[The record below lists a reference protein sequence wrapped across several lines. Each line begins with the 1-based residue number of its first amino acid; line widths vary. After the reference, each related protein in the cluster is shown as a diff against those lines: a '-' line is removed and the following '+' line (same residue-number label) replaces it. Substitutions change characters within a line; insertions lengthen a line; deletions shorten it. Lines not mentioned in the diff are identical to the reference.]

1 MLSGAGIVG
10 AGGVGR
16 LHVDALRRLG
26 VRVAGVAAA
35 TAELAARDAE
45 ELGLEPQAAFASA
58 EALIHSPAVSV
69 VHVCTPNA
77 LHARHCRAA
86 LAAGKHVVVEKPL
99 TTSSD
104 AAEQLLAQAQ
114 DAGVT
119 HAVCHNYRYYTMVQA
134 LRSLV
139 ARGNLGRVRAVRAT
153 WALEELLMLDAEH
166 WMFDRAQMG
175 PALALADVGVHLWDL
190 VEHVVDERITAVI
203 CETQVAR
210 SHATASGEDTAA
222 VLARCTG
229 EVLVDALI
237 SQAVPGHGN
246 TVVLEVVGERASA
259 EWDIR
264 AADRLVVRGLG
275 GRHRV
280 VERGSAEV
288 TALGVTTGLAHGQ
301 PEGHADA
308 TRALMARV
316 YRRIAGDRD
325 AEHPT
330 FADGARG
337 LHVLEALLA
346 SARDRRWTPVIPS
359 PA

>member
-1 MLSGAGIVG
+1 VLTAAGIVG
-10 AGGVGR
+10 SGGVGR

-26 VRVAGVAAA
+26 VRVVGVAAA
-35 TAELAARDAE
+35 TAELAARDAA
-45 ELGLEPQAAFASA
+45 ELGLEPQTAFASA
-58 EALIHSPAVSV
+58 EALIQSPAVSV

-77 LHARHCRAA
+77 LHAEHCRAA

-104 AAEQLLAQAQ
+104 EAERLLAQAEG
-114 DAGVT
+114 AGVT
-119 HAVCHNYRYYTMVQA
+119 HVVCHNYRYYTMVQA

-139 ARGNLGRVRAVRAT
+139 ARGELGHVRTVRAT
-153 WALEELLMLDAEH
+153 WLLEELLTLDAEH

-190 VEHVVDERITAVI
+190 VEHVIDERIAAVM

-222 VLARCTG
+222 VLLRCTG
-229 EVLVDALI
+229 DVLVDALV

-264 AADRLVVRGLG
+264 APDRLVVRGRG

-280 VERGSAEV
+280 LERGTAEV
-288 TALGVTTGLAHGQ
+288 TALGVRSVLPHGQ

-316 YRRIAGDRD
+316 YGAIAGDGD

-330 FADGARG
+330 FADGVRG
-337 LHVLEALLA
+337 LRTLGALLA
-346 SARDRRWTPVIPS
+346 SARDRRWTTVRTD
-359 PA
+359 